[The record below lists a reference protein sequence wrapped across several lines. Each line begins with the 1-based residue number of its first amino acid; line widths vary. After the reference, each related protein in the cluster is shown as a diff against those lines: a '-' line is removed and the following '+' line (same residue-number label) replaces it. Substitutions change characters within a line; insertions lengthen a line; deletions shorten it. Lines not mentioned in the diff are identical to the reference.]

1 MSGLV
6 VAAAVVIVVVVE
18 SLQQQLRQIVP
29 FLFYVSAR
37 PPAFFNN

>member
-6 VAAAVVIVVVVE
+6 VAAAVVIVVVE

-37 PPAFFNN
+37 PPALFNN